1 MRLFVTGASGFIG
14 SAVTEELVGAG
25 HQVLG
30 LARSDAAA
38 ERVRKAGGE
47 VHRGE
52 LTDIESLVAGARA
65 CDGVAHLGFIHDF
78 TQFALNAEIDTA
90 AIKAMG
96 EALVGSGKPFVT
108 TSGTAVLAFA
118 APGRHGLETDKPDAA
133 LPRMAS
139 EYETV
144 ALAQRGVRSSVI
156 RLPPIVHED
165 GTGGFIEPLAATARE
180 KGVGAYVGDGATR
193 WPAAHRRDVAR
204 LYRLALEKG
213 AGGSRYHGVGEDGV
227 PTRQIV
233 EAIGRGLGLPTASIP
248 AADAPA
254 HFGFIGMFI
263 GADAP
268 ASSEW
273 TQTQL
278 GWRPTGL
285 GVIADI
291 EARDFGAA
299 GA

>member
-1 MRLFVTGASGFIG
+1 MRIFVTGASGFIG

-30 LARSDAAA
+30 LARSDDAAA
-38 ERVRKAGGE
+38 RVAKAGGE
-47 VHRGE
+47 IHRGE
-52 LTDIESLVAGARA
+52 LTDIASLVAGARA

-78 TQFALNAEIDTA
+78 TQFARNAEIDLA
-90 AIKAMG
+90 AIEAMG
-96 EALVGSGKPFVT
+96 EAMAGSGKPLVI
-108 TSGTAVLAFA
+108 TSGTLVLALA
-118 APGRHGLETDKPDAA
+118 APGRPGLETDTPDAA

-139 EYETV
+139 EVATV
-144 ALAQRGVRSSVI
+144 ALAGRGVRSGVI
-156 RLPPIVHED
+156 RLPPIVHEG

-180 KGVGAYVGDGATR
+180 KGFSAYVGDGATR

-204 LYRLALEKG
+204 VYRLALEKG
-213 AGGSRYHGVGEDGV
+213 PAGARYHGVGEDGV
-227 PTRQIV
+227 PTRQIA
-233 EAIGRGLGLPTASIP
+233 EAIGRGVGLPVRPIP
-248 AADAPA
+248 AADAAA

-273 TQTQL
+273 TRAQL
-278 GWRPTGL
+278 GWEPTGL

-291 EARDFGAA
+291 EARDWAVAA
-299 GA
+299 

>member
-1 MRLFVTGASGFIG
+1 MRIFVTGASGFIG

-30 LARSDAAA
+30 LARSDDAAA
-38 ERVRKAGGE
+38 RVAKAGGE
-47 VHRGE
+47 IHRGE
-52 LTDIESLVAGARA
+52 LTDIASLVAGARA

-78 TQFALNAEIDTA
+78 TQFARNAEIDLA
-90 AIKAMG
+90 AIEAMG
-96 EALVGSGKPFVT
+96 EAMAGSGKPLVI
-108 TSGTAVLAFA
+108 TSGTLVLALA
-118 APGRHGLETDKPDAA
+118 APGRPGLETDTPDAA

-139 EYETV
+139 EVATV
-144 ALAQRGVRSSVI
+144 ALAGRGVRSGVI
-156 RLPPIVHED
+156 RLPPIVHEG

-180 KGVGAYVGDGATR
+180 KGFSAYVGDGATR

-204 LYRLALEKG
+204 VYRLALEKG
-213 AGGSRYHGVGEDGV
+213 PAGARYHGVGEDGV
-227 PTRQIV
+227 PTRQIA
-233 EAIGRGLGLPTASIP
+233 EAIGRGVGLPVRPIP
-248 AADAPA
+248 AADAAA

-273 TQTQL
+273 TRAQL
-278 GWRPTGL
+278 GWEPTGL

-291 EARDFGAA
+291 EARDWAVA
-299 GA
+299 S

>member
-1 MRLFVTGASGFIG
+1 MRIFVTGASGFIG

-30 LARSDAAA
+30 LARSDDAAG
-38 ERVRKAGGE
+38 RVAKAGGE

-52 LTDIESLVAGARA
+52 LTDVASLVAGAKA

-78 TQFALNAEIDTA
+78 TQFARNAEIDTA
-90 AIKAMG
+90 AIEAMG
-96 EALVGSGKPFVT
+96 EALAGSGKPFVI
-108 TSGTAVLAFA
+108 TSGTAVLAFI
-118 APGRHGLETDKPDAA
+118 APGRHGLETDTPDAA
-133 LPRMAS
+133 LPRMPS
-139 EYETV
+139 EYATV
-144 ALAQRGVRSSVI
+144 ALAGRGVRSSVI
-156 RLPPIVHED
+156 RLPPIVHEG
-165 GTGGFIEPLAATARE
+165 GTGGFIEPLVTAARE
-180 KGVGAYVGDGATR
+180 KSFSAYVGDGATR

-213 AGGSRYHGVGEDGV
+213 VAGSRYHGVGEDGV
-227 PTRQIV
+227 ATRQIA
-233 EAIGRGLGLPTASIP
+233 ETIGRGLGLPARSIP

-263 GADAP
+263 GLDAP

-273 TQTQL
+273 TRGQL
-278 GWRPTGL
+278 GWAPTGL

-291 EARDFGAA
+291 EGRTFS
-299 GA
+299 